1 MTTEVSI
8 PRARPSQADARWQT
22 PQALAVFPSSLGWM
36 AMIGSGRTLRW
47 LTFGHHSAETAV
59 ASLPSDLAPSLRSDT
74 WNRSLVRRL
83 QAYASGAR
91 DDFLDVEA
99 DPGPQTAF
107 GRQVLRCCRQ
117 IPYGATL
124 TYGQLAAKA
133 GHPGAARAV
142 GRSMAANR
150 IPLVIPCHRVI
161 SSNGGL
167 CGYSAA
173 GGLRM
178 KQRLLELES

>member
-1 MTTEVSI
+1 MTTKVST
-8 PRARPSQADARWQT
+8 ARDRRSKEDAQSQTAG
-22 PQALAVFPSSLGWM
+22 ALVVFPSSLGWM
-36 AMIGSGRTLRW
+36 ALIGSGRTLRW
-47 LTFGHHSAETAV
+47 LTFGHRSAEAAV
-59 ASLPSDLAPSLRSDT
+59 ASLPADLVHSSRSDT
-74 WNRSLVRRL
+74 WNQSLVRRL
-83 QAYASGAR
+83 QAYASGTR
-91 DDFLDVEA
+91 DDFLDIEA

-107 GRQVLRCCRQ
+107 QRQVLRCCRQ

-150 IPLVIPCHRVI
+150 IPLVVPCHRVI
-161 SSNGGL
+161 SSDGGL

-173 GGLRM
+173 GGVRM
-178 KQRLLELES
+178 KRRLLELER